1 MVHSPIHLLV
11 IISSRGSLLLS
22 DIILLVITWKQL
34 YHPSMFK
41 NILYSPMTL
50 SKLLLWD
57 GEHATIFQ

>member
-34 YHPSMFK
+34 YHSSMFK
-41 NILYSPMTL
+41 NILYSQMTL

>member
-1 MVHSPIHLLV
+1 MAHSPIHPLD

-41 NILYSPMTL
+41 NILYGQMSL